1 MSRALARYRHR
12 PVRYE
17 RGALPNLIVIGAMK
31 CATTSLHWHLDLHP
45 QVVMSRPK
53 ELDFFAG
60 QRELSA
66 RDIEG
71 YRSRFPAH
79 AAIRG
84 ESSPNYTKRR
94 KHPGVPARIFSV
106 LPDVR
111 FVYILRDPVERI
123 ISHYV
128 HTWASRV
135 EARRFEDA
143 LDDLENNRFVEPSLY
158 FEQLSA
164 FLEYYPL
171 SQIHVTTLE
180 RLKSHPENTMRAVF
194 RFLGVQSSFA
204 SPDFGQVQHSSRK
217 KRRVTR
223 VGQLARQ
230 QLGRHR
236 VQRLRKTFPIDGLL
250 YQAEPVPRPILHD
263 RLRHRLE
270 ERLVDD
276 VRDLRALTGLA
287 FEEWSL

>member
-17 RGALPNLIVIGAMK
+17 HGALPNLIVIGAMK

-84 ESSPNYTKRR
+84 ESSPNYTRRR

-111 FVYILRDPVERI
+111 LIYILRDPVERI

-128 HTWASRV
+128 HTWAIRV
-135 EARRFEDA
+135 EARSFEDA
-143 LDDLENNRFVEPSLY
+143 LDDLENNHFVEPSLY
-158 FEQLSA
+158 FEQLSV

-180 RLKSHPENTMRAVF
+180 
-194 RFLGVQSSFA
+194 
-204 SPDFGQVQHSSRK
+204 
-217 KRRVTR
+217 
-223 VGQLARQ
+223 QLTP
-230 QLGRHR
+230 GEH
-236 VQRLRKTFPIDGLL
+236 DG
-250 YQAEPVPRPILHD
+250 
-263 RLRHRLE
+263 
-270 ERLVDD
+270 
-276 VRDLRALTGLA
+276 
-287 FEEWSL
+287 